1 MAYKIVSDSCCPNI
15 GIVEN
20 VSVLGKEAPS
30 IEDYY
35 SAFDCEADMIIV
47 FTLSSEICESYMNA
61 MKARH
66 QIMEKYKKLS
76 LPKKRI
82 FVCDTKLTS
91 SEDLQLIQKSLEY
104 LKSGLNF
111 TDITTKLMLYCNKM
125 CLVKR
130 LKAAEA

>member
-1 MAYKIVSDSCCPNI
+1 MAYKIISDSCCPNN
-15 GIVEN
+15 GIIEN
-20 VSVLGKEAPS
+20 VSVLGQVSPS
-30 IEDYY
+30 VEDYY
-35 SAFDCEADMIIV
+35 SAFDCDADMIIV

-61 MKARH
+61 MNARH
-66 QIMEKYKKLS
+66 RIIEKYKKLS

-91 SEDLQLIQKSLEY
+91 SEDLQLIQKSIEY

-125 CLVKR
+125 NLVNR